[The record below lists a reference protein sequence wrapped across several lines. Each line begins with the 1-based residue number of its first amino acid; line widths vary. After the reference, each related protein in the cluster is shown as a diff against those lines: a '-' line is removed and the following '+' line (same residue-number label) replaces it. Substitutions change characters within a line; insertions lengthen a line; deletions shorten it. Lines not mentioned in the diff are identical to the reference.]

1 MGSFRHRLPNQNIM
15 KIVVSILFL
24 AALAFAE
31 PELTSELKS
40 GPNPDPAADAWYGY
54 YGYPGYY
61 GHRYYGYGGYYG
73 HRYGYGYWGRKK
85 READP
90 AVLASSSAL
99 TAPQTVDLPVA
110 PYAYGIGAPLL
121 HAAVPHTYTVG
132 PATVEHTPGTVEV
145 KAHAPVVYAGHYG
158 YPYGGWGYGYGV
170 PLLAAAP
177 AAAEAVTEERK
188 KREAGADPAADA
200 WYGYYGYGRR
210 YYGGYYGGY
219 YGYPYGYR
227 YWG

>member
-1 MGSFRHRLPNQNIM
+1 MGEQFRHRLPNQNIM

-85 READP
+85 REANP
-90 AVLASSSAL
+90 QVLLAH
-99 TAPQTVDLPVA
+99 
-110 PYAYGIGAPLL
+110 PYAYAHYVPTTYVAP
-121 HAAVPHTYTVG
+121 TVFNHENH
-132 PATVEHTPGTVEV
+132 PSTVITATGH
-145 KAHAPVVYAGHYG
+145 HVYAA
-158 YPYGGWGYGYGV
+158 PWVV
-170 PLLAAAP
+170 PAKP
-177 AAAEAVTEERK
+177 AVEAERK
-188 KREAGADPAADA
+188 KREAAEPGYEGPNPEELAGPNAEADPAADA
-200 WYGYYGYGRR
+200 WYAYYGHPYAYGYGYGLGGYYGHR
-210 YYGGYYGGY
+210 YYGGY
-219 YGYPYGYR
+219 YGYPGYGY
-227 YWG
+227 YYGK